1 MSEIS
6 PTTMTEPIDTDIMD
20 RKGRLGRIAIA
31 VVFALLV
38 TALCMNAMIN
48 SGRGPQQDPVSQASV
63 VIMAIAMFLLTA
75 STAHKIIVRWHE
87 NRRRNKS

>member
-6 PTTMTEPIDTDIMD
+6 PTMTEPIDTDIMD
-20 RKGRLGRIAIA
+20 RKGRLFRIGIA
-31 VVFALLV
+31 VVFALVV

-48 SGRGPQQDPVSQASV
+48 SGKGPQEDPVGQASV
-63 VIMAIAMFLLTA
+63 IIVGIAMFVLTG

>member
-1 MSEIS
+1 
-6 PTTMTEPIDTDIMD
+6 MTDPIDTDIMD
-20 RKGRLGRIAIA
+20 RKGRLFRIGIA
-31 VVFALLV
+31 VVFSLVV

-48 SGRGPQQDPVSQASV
+48 SGKGPQSDPVGQASV
-63 VIMAIAMFLLTA
+63 IIMSVAMFLLVA